1 MFRDMLKMVANC
13 QRLREFIRFCIVG
26 TISSGI
32 DAIVFYTVNT
42 FTVYQVALILGY
54 LTGLI
59 FNYIFTIYWTFGQK
73 PSTMNA
79 VGVVSAHLINL
90 FIIRMG
96 LMWLFVSS
104 LDMSEKI
111 AFIPTMI
118 ISVIA
123 NYLMVRFAVSITSK

>member
-1 MFRDMLKMVANC
+1 MFRDKLKIVANC

>member
-1 MFRDMLKMVANC
+1 MVANC

>member
-1 MFRDMLKMVANC
+1 MFRDKLKMVANC

-26 TISSGI
+26 TVSSGI
-32 DAIVFYTVNT
+32 DAIVFYTVST

-73 PSTMNA
+73 PSAKNA
-79 VGVVSAHLINL
+79 VGVVSAHLVNL
-90 FIIRMG
+90 LIIRMG

-104 LDMSEKI
+104 FDMSEKI

-123 NYLMVRFAVSITSK
+123 NFLMVRFAVSITSK

>member
-1 MFRDMLKMVANC
+1 MVVNR
-13 QRLREFIRFCIVG
+13 QRLIEFIRFCIVG
-26 TISSGI
+26 TVSSGI
-32 DAIVFYTVNT
+32 DAIVFYTVST

-104 LDMSEKI
+104 FDMSEKI

-123 NYLMVRFAVSITSK
+123 NFLMVRFAVSITSK